1 MAANIEA
8 PDHIAVGT
16 SEGDVVPELTTG
28 QTKRVFLIITNIGIA
43 AATLDLHRYDAGGA
57 ESLNANNA
65 IYKSRPVEPNSLELL
80 EISFTLTAGW
90 KVTALASAASSIVI
104 HTDTIDL

>member
-43 AATLDLHRYDAGGA
+43 AATLDLHRYDDGGA
-57 ESLNANNA
+57 EVLAADNA
-65 IYKSRPVEPNSLELL
+65 IYKNRSIEPNSSELL
-80 EISFTLTAGW
+80 EISFTLTEGW
-90 KVTALASAASSIVI
+90 TVTAKASVANAIVI